1 MGKEMTLLE
10 VLWMV
15 AAITATALFIA
26 TAVVVLLTPVWV
38 LRVQRRDEVVDRDLE
53 ARRAQ
58 FPDGVLDAA
67 VESKIISGGISPET
81 VQRFID
87 RGWLNPRPNTKG

>member
-1 MGKEMTLLE
+1 MTLHE
-10 VLWMV
+10 ILWVVV
-15 AAITATALFIA
+15 AIAATALFIA
-26 TAVVVLLTPVWV
+26 MAVVTALIPAWV
-38 LRVQRRDEVVDRDLE
+38 LRMQRRDEIVDRDLE

-58 FPDGVLDAA
+58 FPDGALGAA

-87 RGWLNPRPNTKG
+87 RGWLDPRPNTKG